1 LIVST
6 LTEHAKASG
15 LTGAA
20 TYQPVFYTMAGLLV
34 VGLLA
39 DLAVTAVN
47 EKYQEK
53 GPSPFKPVT
62 TKSQSFSI

>member
-1 LIVST
+1 MSN

-15 LTGAA
+15 LKGAA

-53 GPSPFKPVT
+53 GPVT
-62 TKSQSFSI
+62 IQPGAH

>member
-1 LIVST
+1 
-6 LTEHAKASG
+6 
-15 LTGAA
+15 
-20 TYQPVFYTMAGLLV
+20 MAGLLV

-53 GPSPFKPVT
+53 GPVT
-62 TKSQSFSI
+62 IQPGAH